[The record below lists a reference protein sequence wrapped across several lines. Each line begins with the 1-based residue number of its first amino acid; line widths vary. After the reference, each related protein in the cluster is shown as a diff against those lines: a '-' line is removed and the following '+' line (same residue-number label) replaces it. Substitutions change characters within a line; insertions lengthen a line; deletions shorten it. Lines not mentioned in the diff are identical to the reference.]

1 MIERIVRLT
10 FDPEKQN
17 DFLQLFLESSDAIKA
32 MDGCMELRLLRDI
45 RYPNQFTTHSVW
57 ESEASLEAYRNSELF
72 RSTWAK
78 TKVMFAAR
86 PEAWSY
92 RQVSEKD

>member
-10 FDPEKQN
+10 FIPEKQD
-17 DFLQLFLESSDAIKA
+17 DFLDLFWSSCDAIRA
-32 MDGCMELRLLRDI
+32 MEGCLELRLLRDI
-45 RYPNQFTTHSVW
+45 KYPNQFTTHSRW
-57 ESEASLEAYRNSELF
+57 ESEASLQAYRNSELF
-72 RSTWAK
+72 RETWAK

-92 RQVSEKD
+92 EHVTETD